1 MRLLLPFV
9 YFLSFFSHELEDSLV
24 QFIPYPLNP
33 RLQLQL
39 VRILPLPL
47 GLVLAAA
54 AHGVGASSVLALLR
68 SLFFLHGVARGLAR
82 YIWCVRSWSR
92 SRAELA
98 IGTWGSLLEGAA
110 GSVCCCGNV
119 WGGQAEWWL
128 IYAWGVGVL
137 GHLRRWFLLLILRH
151 FISLILCQITI
162 LFLFW
167 WLI

>member
-68 SLFFLHGVARGLAR
+68 SLFFLHGVAGGLAR
-82 YIWCVRSWSR
+82 YIWCVRS
-92 SRAELA
+92 
-98 IGTWGSLLEGAA
+98 
-110 GSVCCCGNV
+110 
-119 WGGQAEWWL
+119 
-128 IYAWGVGVL
+128 
-137 GHLRRWFLLLILRH
+137 
-151 FISLILCQITI
+151 
-162 LFLFW
+162 
-167 WLI
+167 